1 MWSNGKGSKKA
12 MKRVFYCTNFEGVYP
27 TRVCAIVVADSPKDA
42 ARFLRALL
50 KKRELKQYK
59 GWKPD
64 MVEVYTEKEGAI
76 MINDGDY

>member
-1 MWSNGKGSKKA
+1 